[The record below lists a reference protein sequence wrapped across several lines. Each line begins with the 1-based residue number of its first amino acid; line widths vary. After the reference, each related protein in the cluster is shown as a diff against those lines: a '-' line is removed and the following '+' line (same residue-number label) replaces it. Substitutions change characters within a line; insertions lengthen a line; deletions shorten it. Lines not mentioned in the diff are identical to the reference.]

1 MNLKTMIDLHSHFLP
16 GIDDGAKDM
25 DMTLDMLRQAES
37 IGFTALLATPHINE
51 HTTPEI
57 LLQIK
62 QTFQQVVAEK
72 NRAGINLE
80 LGLSGEIHFD
90 AILLNWIE
98 HDFLKIVKKK
108 KYIIFDLPIQ
118 GLPINIEDI
127 IFQLGL
133 KGVIPIL
140 AHPERNTYIQRHP
153 GCLNKWIQLG
163 CVMQMN
169 AGSLTGHFGSVIK
182 QLSWKILQNQQIHLV
197 CSDAHDT
204 KRRTYQLQASA
215 YQKVTEQL
223 TENYAKNLFITN
235 PQKVWNGD
243 EVNLPK
249 IPEGVLKI
257 PMHEKFIRKVKSGLK
272 RPIIY

>member
-16 GIDDGAKDM
+16 GIDDGAKDI
-25 DMTLDMLRQAES
+25 DMTLDMLHQAEG
-37 IGFTALLATPHINE
+37 IGFKALLATPHINE

-57 LLQIK
+57 ILQIK
-62 QTFQQVVAEK
+62 QTFKQVVAEK
-72 NRAGINLE
+72 NRAGINLD
-80 LGLSGEIHFD
+80 LALSGEIHFD
-90 AILLNWIE
+90 EKLLNWMQQ
-98 HDFLKIVKKK
+98 DFLKIGKKK

-153 GCLNKWIQLG
+153 EQLKKWIQLG

-182 QLSWKILQNQQIHLV
+182 QLSWKMLQNQQIHLV
-197 CSDAHDT
+197 CSDAHDPR
-204 KRRTYQLQASA
+204 RRTYLLQSSA
-215 YQKVTEQL
+215 YQKVREQL
-223 TENYAKNLFITN
+223 TDNYALNLFISN
-235 PQKVWNGD
+235 PQRIWNGD
-243 EVNLPK
+243 EVNLPP
-249 IPEGVLKI
+249 IPKGALKI
-257 PMHEKFIRKVKSGLK
+257 PMHEKFIRRVKSGLK